1 MERIKALLSEKYG
14 YTQFR
19 NGQEEI
25 IQKVL
30 QKQNV
35 LGIMPTGGGKSICY
49 QLPALVLEGLTL
61 VISPLISLMKDQVD
75 SLNEVGIPAAFI
87 NSTLS
92 NLEMNERVRKAARG
106 EIKLLYVAPERLES
120 ADFR

>member
-35 LGIMPTGGGKSICY
+35 LGIMPTGSHVKKTTD
-49 QLPALVLEGLTL
+49 QLNCLKELDG
-61 VISPLISLMKDQVD
+61 QVD
-75 SLNEVGIPAAFI
+75 FMEFQVNTVFEENGLEKEVEK
-87 NSTLS
+87 T
-92 NLEMNERVRKAARG
+92 VKAAEEKILSG
-106 EIKLLYVAPERLES
+106 SCKLPS
-120 ADFR
+120 TK

>member
-35 LGIMPTGGGKSICY
+35 LGLCRPVAESRFVTNTGTCSGRFNFGHLSI
-49 QLPALVLEGLTL
+49 
-61 VISPLISLMKDQVD
+61 DF
-75 SLNEVGIPAAFI
+75 LNERSG
-87 NSTLS
+87 
-92 NLEMNERVRKAARG
+92 
-106 EIKLLYVAPERLES
+106 
-120 ADFR
+120 

>member
-1 MERIKALLSEKYG
+1 MERIKALLSEKFG

-35 LGIMPTGGGKSICY
+35 LGIMPTGG
-49 QLPALVLEGLTL
+49 
-61 VISPLISLMKDQVD
+61 
-75 SLNEVGIPAAFI
+75 
-87 NSTLS
+87 
-92 NLEMNERVRKAARG
+92 
-106 EIKLLYVAPERLES
+106 ES
-120 ADFR
+120 RFVTNYLHLFWKV